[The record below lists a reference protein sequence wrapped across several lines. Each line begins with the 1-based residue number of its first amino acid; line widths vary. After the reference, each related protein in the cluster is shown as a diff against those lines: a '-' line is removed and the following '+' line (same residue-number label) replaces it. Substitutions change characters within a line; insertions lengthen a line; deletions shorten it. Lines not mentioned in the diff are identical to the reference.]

1 VFVGRALL
9 RYLKLPRVASHCL
22 HKILII
28 IIKGML
34 VISRAYHYSPRPL
47 PDPRPT
53 PSSRLALAL
62 GIARRPDPARAVAF
76 TKAATAAA
84 AAAALARRRA
94 GLPSPALTCSYP
106 SDRCPALSLPL
117 AAAGAS
123 SRPLA
128 LWVMLFSSCIVLLCS
143 PLLDFVSFVHKRN
156 CYGSLPLVPVLQP
169 GNREGHPEP
178 ADSQCH
184 W

>member
-1 VFVGRALL
+1 
-9 RYLKLPRVASHCL
+9 
-22 HKILII
+22 
-28 IIKGML
+28 ML

-62 GIARRPDPARAVAF
+62 RIARAVAF
-76 TKAATAAA
+76 TKAAT

-94 GLPSPALTCSYP
+94 GLPSPALPCSYP

-123 SRPLA
+123 SRRRPSRAAAPAPSVRAAVVASVAAFVKSAGFPRALAALQSEASLEVPTPL
-128 LWVMLFSSCIVLLCS
+128 
-143 PLLDFVSFVHKRN
+143 
-156 CYGSLPLVPVLQP
+156 
-169 GNREGHPEP
+169 
-178 ADSQCH
+178 
-184 W
+184 

>member
-1 VFVGRALL
+1 M
-9 RYLKLPRVASHCL
+9 KLPRVASHCL

-84 AAAALARRRA
+84 ALARRRA
-94 GLPSPALTCSYP
+94 GLPSPALPCSLPP
-106 SDRCPALSLPL
+106 SSRRRSLVATAAQPRRCP
-117 AAAGAS
+117 
-123 SRPLA
+123 RP
-128 LWVMLFSSCIVLLCS
+128 
-143 PLLDFVSFVHKRN
+143 
-156 CYGSLPLVPVLQP
+156 Q
-169 GNREGHPEP
+169 REGRGGRLRRRLRRVRRIP
-178 ADSQCH
+178 ARPRRPPVRGQPRGTNSPVIRSHDETSNPIT
-184 W
+184 

>member
-1 VFVGRALL
+1 MYLLRALL
-9 RYLKLPRVASHCL
+9 HYLKLPRVASHCL

-28 IIKGML
+28 IEKGTL

-47 PDPRPT
+47 PDPRPKLTRPRTRHRPT
-53 PSSRLALAL
+53 PQPLH
-62 GIARRPDPARAVAF
+62 AF
-76 TKAATAAA
+76 TKAAT

-94 GLPSPALTCSYP
+94 GLPSPALPCSYP